1 MSILSCPKCNNELT
15 INPADG
21 IMHCCVCSYSL
32 PSTEYK
38 HPALGNAAKSRYI
51 SKNAESNIDNTADNI
66 TDNITDTKI
75 DNNSSESE
83 NAPDKAA
90 YCLPHSFKTED
101 IWQSVPKLARPFL
114 KSSFKNALKN
124 NTFDKLLIPVWSN
137 KCNAMAGTEGVGEQF
152 GKDET
157 SYYIYEQ
164 EGSFAYDSIIT
175 NASSKMNRDTINN
188 LFPYN
193 TDNKM
198 LLKPDETDTS
208 CKMYPQDID
217 ADRFYSE
224 IKSYI
229 KSNSKTKLEDINAAF
244 DSTHNK
250 SFDYTDCS
258 IASSLLYLPA
268 WKVSYKQS
276 SKDEDIY
283 INAQTGKI
291 IGRLPLCRAK
301 FILSFLIT
309 CILIF
314 GVTYGIY
321 STIEHLL

>member
-21 IMHCCVCSYSL
+21 IMHCSVCSYSL

-51 SKNAESNIDNTADNI
+51 SKNIENNIDTIADNTI
-66 TDNITDTKI
+66 DSSINNAI
-75 DNNSSESE
+75 DNESDNE
-83 NAPDKAA
+83 A
-90 YCLPHSFKTED
+90 YYLPHSFKAGD
-101 IWQSVPKLARPFL
+101 IWQSIPKLARPFL

-137 KCNAMAGTEGVGEQF
+137 KCNAIAGTEGVGEQF
-152 GKDET
+152 GKEET
-157 SYYIYEQ
+157 SFYIYEQ

-175 NASSKMNRDTINN
+175 SATSKMDSDTLNT

-193 TDNKM
+193 TDDKTILNS
-198 LLKPDETDTS
+198 DETDTS

-224 IKSYI
+224 IKSYV
-229 KSNSKTKLEDINAAF
+229 KSISKTKLENINAAF

-291 IGRLPLCRAK
+291 IGRLPLCRTK

-309 CILIF
+309 CILMF

-321 STIEHLL
+321 SIIEHLL